1 VRVEEPGGTTK
12 AGLKLAFAPDG
23 NPLTVRFTVPLYPLE
38 GARVTV
44 YMAFVPGSAVTEE
57 GVAPM
62 EKSGVGAPPQEGN
75 LNVAM
80 RVLQLNVP
88 LVCKYSF
95 VYQKVQ
101 SSTGSTLIPV

>member
-1 VRVEEPGGTTK
+1 M
-12 AGLKLAFAPDG
+12 KLAFPPDG
-23 NPLTVRFTVPLYPLE
+23 NPLMVRLTVPAYPLE
-38 GARVTV
+38 GVIVTLYV
-44 YMAFVPGSAVTEE
+44 VFAPGSTVADE
-57 GVAPM
+57 GVALM

-101 SSTGSTLIPV
+101 SSTGSTLMPLYL